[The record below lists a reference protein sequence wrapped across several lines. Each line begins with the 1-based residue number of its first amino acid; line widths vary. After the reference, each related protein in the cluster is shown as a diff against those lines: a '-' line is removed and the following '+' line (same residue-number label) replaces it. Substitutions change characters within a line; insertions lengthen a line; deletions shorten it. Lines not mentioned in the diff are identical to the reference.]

1 VTPTPAYAGAQCLW
15 CAPPGSHSRS
25 ACTAWASARPGGLHD
40 WRQVH
45 DGYAPARGVGFLHLP
60 PLRAHLAPP
69 DRRRRRLLRRLPRLD
84 GPRCHDRHRRPAAA
98 GASAGAGVA
107 GPRAAWRSAPR
118 CLRALRRRQSRQLRR
133 PRLVRRNRRR
143 RRLHLRP
150 RGPPAVQ
157 RPLGGSR
164 PFVQSTR
171 TAPQPYDEDIA
182 LRLIGN
188 I

>member
-1 VTPTPAYAGAQCLW
+1 
-15 CAPPGSHSRS
+15 
-25 ACTAWASARPGGLHD
+25 
-40 WRQVH
+40 
-45 DGYAPARGVGFLHLP
+45 
-60 PLRAHLAPP
+60 
-69 DRRRRRLLRRLPRLD
+69 
-84 GPRCHDRHRRPAAA
+84 
-98 GASAGAGVA
+98 
-107 GPRAAWRSAPR
+107 
-118 CLRALRRRQSRQLRR
+118 
-133 PRLVRRNRRR
+133 VRRNRRR